1 MSNFLTAGSTGI
13 VLFGA
18 MTEFLTSKSHRVCS
32 RGNPHVTLS
41 SSEYFKL
48 FIDSSLQGCFSELAG
63 DA

>member
-1 MSNFLTAGSTGI
+1 MSNFLTAGRTGI

-18 MTEFLTSKSHRVCS
+18 MTEFFTSKSHRVCS
-32 RGNPHVTLS
+32 RGNPRVTLS

-48 FIDSSLQGCFSELAG
+48 CIDSSLQGCFSELAG